1 LFFTRLLFQKETN
14 MGGRKKTL
22 LGMAALM
29 LLTAPLAAQSWAA
42 DGPGT
47 VELGT
52 LANHYSPVTF
62 DHAMHT
68 TVAASCAECH
78 HHTTGAAPTDPS
90 CARCHEAGAKAKSVA
105 CKDCHSDS
113 RFSAEDLAKIEGN
126 PQRYHKGKPGLKGAY
141 HQKCLGC
148 HTSMGGPTGC
158 QDCHT
163 RNDKGDAFFNSGK
176 YAPAP
181 TAAGGHGG
189 GH

>member
-1 LFFTRLLFQKETN
+1 

-29 LLTAPLAAQSWAA
+29 LLTAPLVAPAWAG

-47 VELGT
+47 VEIGS
-52 LANHYSPVTF
+52 LANHYSAVTF

-68 TVAASCAECH
+68 GVASSCAECH
-78 HHTTGAAPTDPS
+78 HHTTGLAPTDPT
-90 CARCHEAGAKAKSVA
+90 CARCHEAGAKAGSVA
-105 CKDCHSDS
+105 CKDCHSDK

-126 PQRYHKGKPGLKGAY
+126 PQLYHKGKPGLKGAY
-141 HQKCLGC
+141 HRKCLGC
-148 HTSMGGPTGC
+148 HTTMGGPTGC

-163 RNDKGDAFFNSGK
+163 RNDKGDAFFNAGK

-181 TAAGGHGG
+181 STSAGHGG

>member
-1 LFFTRLLFQKETN
+1 MRLPFQKESN

-29 LLTAPLAAQSWAA
+29 LLAAPLAAQSWAG
-42 DGPGT
+42 DGPDT
-47 VELGT
+47 VELGS
-52 LANHYSPVTF
+52 LANHYSAVTF

-68 TVAASCAECH
+68 GVAASCAECH
-78 HHTTGAAPTDPS
+78 HHTTGLAPTDPN
-90 CARCHEAGAKAKSVA
+90 CARCHEAGEKASLVA
-105 CKDCHSDS
+105 CRDCHSDK
-113 RFSAEDLAKIEGN
+113 RFSAEDLAKTEEN
-126 PQRYHKGKPGLKGAY
+126 PQLQHKGRLGLKGAY

-148 HTSMGGPTGC
+148 HTTMGGPTGC

-181 TAAGGHGG
+181 GAAAEH
-189 GH
+189 